1 MGLMPVNRHG
11 PVTDPLEDMMPQPTG
26 AKSTVVIEMRDG
38 EPTII
43 LNSVGRN
50 YAADKLMIMKLVQ
63 ASINSQSFP
72 KATNIESS

>member
-1 MGLMPVNRHG
+1 
-11 PVTDPLEDMMPQPTG
+11 MPQPTG

-72 KATNIESS
+72 KATNTESS